1 MYIGKLK
8 AQLGFAV
15 FIMFLLPFI
24 FVLAIWFINSYVYNV
39 KYTTTDWLFILGT
52 AGGWAVFQILLLYF
66 IGPKSIERHYAN
78 RIQWISS
85 DYDSKLWDMIY
96 TRAKEAKVGLVKVGV
111 LQTDEINAFVY
122 GYGKKKGRLI
132 LTQGLLKHLDFDEV
146 EGVVGHELGHVR
158 HRDMSITLM
167 LIAVP
172 TLISSLY
179 RFTFYTGRGRRDR
192 NNMWMILIIIVLFF
206 ATYIAS
212 LLLIR
217 YVSRVREY
225 YADAHS
231 VELLKDPRPI
241 VQGLAKLTYRNAIT
255 QDAVIKTHT
264 NTHALMIVSPMAS
277 AHQADEARKT
287 IAKVKVDLDKYGD
300 IGGTDIDEERL
311 EEAMEKELKGGE
323 SLMRTH
329 PLTAKR
335 ILGALKY
342 AEELKLV

>member
-1 MYIGKLK
+1 MYVGKLR
-8 AQLGFAV
+8 AQLIFTI

-24 FVLAIWFINSYVYNV
+24 FVFALFYINSEIYDVTY
-39 KYTTTDWLFILGT
+39 KTQDYLIIFGI
-52 AGGWAVFQILLLYF
+52 AGAFAGFQLLLLYF
-66 IGPKSIERHYAN
+66 IGPASIERHYGGQ
-78 RIQWISS
+78 IQWISS
-85 DYDSKLWDMIY
+85 DYDGRLWEMIAS
-96 TRAKEAKVGLVKVGV
+96 RARQAGVALVKIGV

-122 GYGKKKGRLI
+122 GYGKKKGKLV

-172 TLISSLY
+172 TLIWGIYHFSRYS
-179 RFTFYTGRGRRDR
+179 TRRQRNR
-192 NNMWMILIIIVLFF
+192 NNLWLIIVIMILFF
-206 ATYIAS
+206 ATYIGS
-212 LLLIR
+212 ILLIK
-217 YVSRVREY
+217 YVSRIREY

-241 VQGLAKLTYRNAIT
+241 VQGLAKLTYKNAIT
-255 QDAVIKTHT
+255 EDAIIKTRT
-264 NTHALMIVSPMAS
+264 QTHALMIVSPMAS

-287 IAKVKVDLDKYGD
+287 ITKVKVDLDRYGD
-300 IGGTDIDEERL
+300 IGGADIDEEKL

-323 SLMRTH
+323 NLMRTH

-342 AEELKLV
+342 AEELELV